1 VTVVYFDSS
10 AFVKLTIEE
19 DGSDLVAELWDRCDA
34 AVSSRLAYP
43 EVRAAISA
51 AARDHRLDAADYRA
65 AVQLWEQYWA
75 AVRVIEFSESVSAH
89 AGSLAGDHRLRGADA
104 VHLSSALTVGAD
116 QVVAVWDAR
125 LASAAQRL
133 GLSTVP

>member
-1 VTVVYFDSS
+1 VTIVYFDSS

-43 EVRAAISA
+43 EVRAAMSA

-65 AVQLWEQYWA
+65 AVRLWEQYWA
-75 AVRVIEFSESVSAH
+75 AVRVIEFSESVSVH